1 MKKWIALLLVL
12 ALSCC
17 LFAGCSKA
25 EETVSSAAETV
36 SDTAA
41 QAAETVTEAATDAA
55 QTVEAAAEEAA
66 APEAAP
72 EATPEAPAA
81 ESGPEASEAPE
92 PPAAP
97 EAPETPEAP
106 APAASGYDYTWT
118 AVVPD
123 DAPETITM
131 LSTEVN
137 IMGALGE
144 LGLTQFGQFDYWPI
158 LVEKTNVDV
167 DVDYISFMVWS
178 EQYQLFIAA
187 GDYTDLVKG
196 GDYTGGLEQ
205 GVEDDYLFDFT
216 DYVQDLMPNYYNRL
230 LDYGY
235 LEEATLNGKFLQVC
249 SMYDEYKENQGLLIR
264 QDWLDDLG
272 YDVPQSWD
280 DFFNVLKGFVD
291 NYHCDWPVY
300 ICKELTMT
308 NFGGYEVPFQGG
320 ESSDI
325 TFFQDH
331 GTVIPSITTQE
342 QKDYITWLH
351 NSWEAGILNR
361 DFISTTS
368 NVTSPNFNNIVAT
381 GEIGLWRSS
390 IEGLS
395 TLVGMDLPEGFR
407 VSAIVGPHEGDD
419 IVSKNSD
426 VTMTDSTG
434 TIMTVEAEDNKE
446 AVMSW
451 LDFWY
456 SDDGVLLHNYGVE
469 GVDYTLN
476 DEGKPEFTDFVVNNS
491 YGLSASNFLRCRT
504 PYGTLTGLA
513 VRTRTAFE
521 YSQQQL
527 DAWDLWTSTTGTGE
541 RVIPSNA
548 TVPTELSN
556 EYTNLASDL
565 AVICNEWLA
574 HFVLGN
580 RDIEGQ
586 WDEFQQALVDGGLER
601 VTEIKQIAY
610 DTYEANVIG

>member
-1 MKKWIALLLVL
+1 MKKWIALLLSL

-17 LFAGCSKA
+17 LFAGCSRA
-25 EETVSSAAETV
+25 EETVSSAAETGSETV
-36 SDTAA
+36 SQT
-41 QAAETVTEAATDAA
+41 AETVAEAAVETSQA
-55 QTVEAAAEEAA
+55 VEAAVEETAEAA
-66 APEAAP
+66 QEAAVPAEPPAPEA
-72 EATPEAPAA
+72 PEAPAA
-81 ESGPEASEAPE
+81 EP
-92 PPAAP
+92 
-97 EAPETPEAP
+97 AP
-106 APAASGYDYTWT
+106 AESSVPAASGYDYAWT
-118 AVVPD
+118 AAVPG

-144 LGLTQFGQFDYWPI
+144 LGLTRFEQFDYWPV
-158 LVEKTNVDV
+158 LVEKTNVNV
-167 DVDYISFMVWS
+167 DVDYLSFMVWS

-216 DYVQDLMPNYYNRL
+216 DYVQDLMPNYYHRL

-272 YDVPQSWD
+272 METPQTWD
-280 DFFNVLKGFVD
+280 DFYTVLKGFAD
-291 NYHCDWPVY
+291 TYRCDWPIY

-308 NFGGYEVPFQGG
+308 GFGGFEVPFQGG
-320 ESSDI
+320 NSSDI
-325 TFFQDH
+325 SVFQDN
-331 GTVIPSITTQE
+331 GTVIASVTTQE
-342 QKDYITWLH
+342 QKDYISWL
-351 NSWEAGILNR
+351 NKCWDAGILNP
-361 DFISTTS
+361 DFITVASDA
-368 NVTSPNFNNIVAT
+368 TSPNFNNTVST
-381 GEIGLWRSS
+381 GQIGLWPSS

-395 TLVGMDLPEGFR
+395 TLVGMELPEGFR
-407 VSAIVGPHEGDD
+407 VSAIVGPHEGDNV
-419 IVSKNSD
+419 VSKLSE
-426 VTMTDSTG
+426 VAMTDASA

-476 DEGKPEFTDFVVNNS
+476 TEGKPEFTDFVVNNS
-491 YGLSASNFLRCRT
+491 YGLSASNFLRCRV

-521 YSQQQL
+521 YSDQQL
-527 DAWDLWTSTTGTGE
+527 AAWDLWTSTTGTGE
-541 RVIPSNA
+541 RAISSNA
-548 TVPTELSN
+548 TVPTELN
-556 EYTNLASDL
+556 GEYTNLASDL
-565 AVICNEWLA
+565 AVVCNEWLT

-580 RDIEGQ
+580 RDIDTQ
-586 WDEFQQALVDGGLER
+586 WDEFQQALLDGGLER
-601 VTEIKQIAY
+601 VVEIKQIAY
-610 DTYEANVIG
+610 DTYKANVIG